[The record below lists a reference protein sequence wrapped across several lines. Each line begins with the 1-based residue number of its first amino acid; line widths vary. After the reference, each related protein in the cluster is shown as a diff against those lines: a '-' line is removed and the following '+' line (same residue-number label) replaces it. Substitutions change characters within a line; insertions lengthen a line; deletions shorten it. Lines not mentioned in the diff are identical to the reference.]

1 MKVITNVYCLRN
13 APLKTTCCLG
23 KGTGKAGTEQL
34 TKSQLENCKRFTP
47 RKLQTF
53 ESYVYKGLR
62 TVNVPT
68 ADHLPL
74 RADHA
79 LTETVLQPFP
89 SIAAADRVQFCH
101 KHSIR
106 LPHFARG
113 VFSFN
118 Y

>member
-1 MKVITNVYCLRN
+1 M
-13 APLKTTCCLG
+13 G

-47 RKLQTF
+47 RKVQAF

-74 RADHA
+74 TADHA

-89 SIAAADRVQFCH
+89 SITAADRVQFYH
-101 KHSIR
+101 KQSIR
-106 LPHFARG
+106 LPHFAYG
-113 VFSFN
+113 MFN
-118 Y
+118 FNN